1 MNLIWTIIIVL
12 LGALGLNFGEDER
25 SDEVCSGDIV
35 GCGED
40 SGDDTSS
47 ADDASGGYDDSVGD
61 RFIVEGE
68 YDNGEFQVG
77 DTVNVLGQ
85 NRDLRMLFTLDD
97 IYKMNNDGDMK
108 VIAEFTIE
116 NTNDVDIVPSE
127 DFPMFFTVPPHVVDY
142 AETDIDYTA
151 PLAPDEVVSGQAVLV
166 YDPTWE
172 DARIATL
179 GFNMFPFGEI
189 PDPDLLQPSVL
200 EAGDIRFTE
209 ELVFLEVR
217 E

>member
-1 MNLIWTIIIVL
+1 MIIVL
-12 LGALGLNFGEDER
+12 LGALGLNLGEDER
-25 SDEVCSGDIV
+25 NDEVCSGDMV
-35 GCGED
+35 GCGEESGD
-40 SGDDTSS
+40 DTGSGDDTS
-47 ADDASGGYDDSVGD
+47 VGD
-61 RFIVEGE
+61 NDSAEDRFKVEGE
-68 YDNGEFQVG
+68 YDKGEFQVG

-97 IYKMNNDGDMK
+97 VYQMNNDGEMT

-116 NTNDVDIVPSE
+116 NTNDVEIIPSE
-127 DFPMFFTVPPHVVDY
+127 DFPMFFTVPPHVVDH
-142 AETDIDYTA
+142 ADTDIDYTA

-172 DARIATL
+172 DARYATL
-179 GFNMFPFGEI
+179 GFNMYPFGEI
-189 PDPDLLQPSVL
+189 PDADLLQPSVL

-209 ELVFLEVR
+209 DLKFLEIR